1 MTMQRFSIEEVHI
14 AAKVL
19 RLAGAERAAVGGV
32 LLLGL
37 ASAVLES
44 AGLSLFAPLVQYA
57 TGSEAPTV
65 PVVRWLMP
73 SVGASPV
80 GMIALI
86 VGFLFLGIVVG
97 YVNGVLSN
105 HLAMRL
111 AHRLRVQV
119 FETALT
125 RPLGAM
131 ESLPPGKFV
140 NNLATETWRVCDALL
155 VVINLMVQTLT
166 CLVFL
171 GLLLL
176 LSPSYTAILA
186 IMAFAMAALVHFAT
200 RGVRQLGASAVAANE
215 AFMSYFW
222 DALGG
227 LRVIRGFGREPHER
241 GRFEERSERI
251 VRVFVRQQVVA
262 GLVGPITQM
271 MTIGTI
277 GVILGLALLR
287 GDDLGT
293 LVSFLAIA
301 YRLQPRI
308 AATLS
313 ARTNLRSLAASVDE
327 IEAALAGTDETGA
340 GPGRT
345 FDRLRRG
352 VVLDNV
358 SVRYPL
364 GERPALH
371 GVSVAFPIGAVTA
384 VAGYSGAGKSTLV
397 SLLLR
402 FIAPDSGRILI
413 DGVPLDDIDPAQWH
427 RRIAFVEQNAFLFN
441 ATVRDN
447 IGYGD
452 LEADDDAIRTAA
464 RIAQAD
470 DFIATLPDGYDTM
483 IGEHRYRLSQGQRQ
497 RIALARS
504 LLRRPDVLILDEA
517 TNALDRPTDIALR
530 AAIESGRAE
539 RTVIVIAHRRETIE
553 TADHVIVLDGGRA
566 VECGTPAD
574 LAVLGGIFARLYR
587 DEAHSREVG

>member
-1 MTMQRFSIEEVHI
+1 MF
-14 AAKVL
+14 
-19 RLAGAERAAVGGV
+19 
-32 LLLGL
+32 
-37 ASAVLES
+37 ES
-44 AGLSLFAPLVQYA
+44 AGLSLFVPLVQYA
-57 TGSEAPTV
+57 IGSETPAV
-65 PVVRWLMP
+65 PVVGWLI
-73 SVGASPV
+73 SYVGDSPV
-80 GMIALI
+80 WIVALI
-86 VGFLFLGIVVG
+86 VCFLFLGIVVG
-97 YVNGVLSN
+97 YVNDVLS
-105 HLAMRL
+105 HLLAMRL
-111 AHRLRVQV
+111 AHQLRVQV

-125 RPLGAM
+125 RPIGAM
-131 ESLPPGKFV
+131 ESLPAGKFV
-140 NNLATETWRVCDALL
+140 NDLATETWRVCDALF
-155 VVINLMVQTLT
+155 VIINLMVQTLT

-171 GLLLL
+171 GLLLS
-176 LSPSYTAILA
+176 LSPFYTAILG
-186 IMAFAMAALVHFAT
+186 IMAFAMAVLVHVAT
-200 RGVRQLGASAVAANE
+200 RSVRRLGASAVAANE

-241 GRFEERSERI
+241 ARFEERSESI
-251 VRVFVRQQVVA
+251 VRVYVRQEIVA

-293 LVSFLAIA
+293 LVGFLAVA

-308 AATLS
+308 SAILS

-327 IEAALAGTDETGA
+327 IETALVGTDKAGD

-345 FDRLRRG
+345 FERLRRG
-352 VVLDNV
+352 VVLEDV

-364 GERPALH
+364 GERPALR
-371 GVSVAFPIGAVTA
+371 GVSCSFPLGAVTA

-402 FIAPDSGRILI
+402 FIAPDSGHVLI
-413 DGVPLDDIDPAQWH
+413 DGVPLDEIDPAQWH

-441 ATVRDN
+441 ASVRDN

-452 LEADDDAIRTAA
+452 LEADDDAIRSAA

-470 DFIATLPDGYDTM
+470 DFVAILPGGYDTM
-483 IGEHRYRLSQGQRQ
+483 IGENGYRLSQGQRQ

-504 LLRRPDVLILDEA
+504 LLRRPDILILDEA

-530 AAIESGRAE
+530 AAIEAGRAE

-553 TADHVIVLDGGRA
+553 TADHVIVLDHGRA
-566 VECGTPAD
+566 VESGTPRE
-574 LAVLGGIFARLYR
+574 LAALGGIFARLYR
-587 DEAHSREVG
+587 DGELSWEAG